1 MFSDDKNFFLICGS
15 SKSFLFL
22 AARFFFQKENI
33 FCCKEKRIL
42 PQKKKN
48 LYTKKKILASHI
60 SFLWEQIF
68 IKYFENFLLLH
79 PQRHFRRS
87 TSRTSSLVLISL
99 GRVIVLK
106 LKKKIIYC
114 SFILS
119 VAGLR
124 INAAER

>member
-22 AARFFFQKENI
+22 AARFFFRKKI
-33 FCCKEKRIL
+33 FFVARKKGSCRK
-42 PQKKKN
+42 KKKN